1 MILSQKNVFLYIFF
15 QFHKMSLTIQLPFSI
30 EQQLRDKAARQGV
43 SLEKYVAQVLSSGIS
58 DASGQQSP
66 SLTEDDLLLKINT
79 SIVSQ
84 KELERFHFLDRRRQ
98 AEKLTQKEH
107 EELVRLVNRIE
118 IAHAERLKWVLTLA
132 SIRKVSFQ
140 QLLADFGIKP
150 AG

>member
-1 MILSQKNVFLYIFF
+1 
-15 QFHKMSLTIQLPFSI
+15 MSLTIQLPFSI

-66 SLTEDDLLLKINT
+66 SLTEDDLLVKINT

-84 KELERFHFLDRRRQ
+84 KELERFHILDKRRQ

-118 IAHAERLKWVLTLA
+118 IMHAERLKWMLA
-132 SIRKVSFQ
+132 LSTIRKVPFN
-140 QLLADFGIKP
+140 QLLVELGIKS
-150 AG
+150 AQ